1 MATAAAARAAATEEG
16 EEEGEEEEEEES
28 GEEGDDD
35 DEGTVLRHV
44 LLFNTW
50 HEPPGEKPAY
60 DAEHEAG
67 ASGTLA
73 PGADLVRVRRIPFA
87 VWRERD
93 WAAAPSSAP
102 AATTALVARLMGG
115 PQRRGAAA
123 RFRVDAVGAARGA
136 LREALTDASGGDP
149 VSFPIC

>member
-1 MATAAAARAAATEEG
+1 MRL
-16 EEEGEEEEEEES
+16 
-28 GEEGDDD
+28 
-35 DEGTVLRHV
+35 VLRHV

-102 AATTALVARLMGG
+102 AAYGPGCPPDGWAATAW
-115 PQRRGAAA
+115 AAA
-123 RFRVDAVGAARGA
+123 RFRVDAVGAARG

-149 VSFPIC
+149 VSFPMC